1 MFRDY
6 YAILEVSY
14 GASAEEIKS
23 AYRQLSK
30 RWHPD
35 VNPGVDVTSKMQDIN
50 EAYCVLKDAEKR
62 RRYDEEYNRF
72 KQFQQTY
79 ANQTKTNQ
87 TDNNRSSTSSSTTT
101 SSSKSRCY
109 EYHVKDES
117 VWDDMESARAEAAE
131 LVREFLNNLK
141 RDGKNAA
148 KGVWEAI
155 YPYILVSIVFTIIGL
170 IIHALY

>member
-14 GASAEEIKS
+14 DASPEEIKS

-30 RWHPD
+30 KWHPD
-35 VNPGVDVTSKMQDIN
+35 VNPDVEVTSKMQDIN

-62 RRYDEEYNRF
+62 RRYDEEYKRF
-72 KQFQQTY
+72 KQFQQTS
-79 ANQTKTNQ
+79 NKTNSNH
-87 TDNNRSSTSSSTTT
+87 TSTTSSTAT
-101 SSSKSRCY
+101 SSSKSY
-109 EYHVKDES
+109 YYDYNVNDES
-117 VWDDMESARAEAAE
+117 VWNDMESARAEATR

-141 RDGKNAA
+141 KDGKNAA
-148 KGVWEAI
+148 TGAWESI
-155 YPYILVSIVFTIIGL
+155 YPYIIVSIVFTIIGL

>member
-62 RRYDEEYNRF
+62 RRYDEEYKRF

-101 SSSKSRCY
+101 SSSKSRYY
-109 EYHVKDES
+109 EYNVKDES

-148 KGVWEAI
+148 KGAWEAI

>member
-14 GASAEEIKS
+14 DASPEEIKS

-30 RWHPD
+30 KWHPD
-35 VNPGVDVTSKMQDIN
+35 VNPDVEVTSKMQDIN
-50 EAYCVLKDAEKR
+50 EAYCLLKDAEKR
-62 RRYDEEYNRF
+62 RRYDEEYKRF

-79 ANQTKTNQ
+79 TSHAETNQ
-87 TDNNRSSTSSSTTT
+87 SDSNRSSATSSTTN
-101 SSSKSRCY
+101 SSSKSHY
-109 EYHVKDES
+109 YDYNVKDES
-117 VWDDMESARAEAAE
+117 VWNDMESARAEAAK

-141 RDGKNAA
+141 KDGKNAA
-148 KGVWEAI
+148 KGAWEAI
-155 YPYILVSIVFTIIGL
+155 YPYILVSVVFTIIGL

>member
-14 GASAEEIKS
+14 DASPEEIKS

-30 RWHPD
+30 KWHPD
-35 VNPGVDVTSKMQDIN
+35 VNPDVEVTSKMQDIN

-62 RRYDEEYNRF
+62 RRYDEEYKRF
-72 KQFQQTY
+72 KQFQQTS
-79 ANQTKTNQ
+79 NKTNSNH
-87 TDNNRSSTSSSTTT
+87 TSTTSSTAT
-101 SSSKSRCY
+101 SSSKSY
-109 EYHVKDES
+109 YYDYNVNDES
-117 VWDDMESARAEAAE
+117 VWNDMESARAEATR

-141 RDGKNAA
+141 KDGKNAA
-148 KGVWEAI
+148 KGAWEAI

>member
-14 GASAEEIKS
+14 HALPEEIKS

-30 RWHPD
+30 KWHPD
-35 VNPGVDVTSKMQDIN
+35 VNPDVEVTSKMQDIN
-50 EAYCVLKDAEKR
+50 EAYCLLKDAEKR
-62 RRYDEEYNRF
+62 RRYDEEYKRF
-72 KQFQQTY
+72 KQFQQTS
-79 ANQTKTNQ
+79 NKTNSNH
-87 TDNNRSSTSSSTTT
+87 TSTTSSTAT
-101 SSSKSRCY
+101 SSSKSY
-109 EYHVKDES
+109 YYDYNVNDES
-117 VWDDMESARAEAAE
+117 VWNDMESARAEATR

-141 RDGKNAA
+141 KDGKNAA
-148 KGVWEAI
+148 KGAWEAI

>member
-14 GASAEEIKS
+14 DASPEEIKS

-30 RWHPD
+30 KWHPD
-35 VNPGVDVTSKMQDIN
+35 VNPDVEVTSKMQDIN

-62 RRYDEEYNRF
+62 RRYDEEYKRF
-72 KQFQQTY
+72 KQFQQTS
-79 ANQTKTNQ
+79 NKTNSNH
-87 TDNNRSSTSSSTTT
+87 TSTTSSTAT
-101 SSSKSRCY
+101 SSSKSY
-109 EYHVKDES
+109 YYDYNVNDES
-117 VWDDMESARAEAAE
+117 VWNDMESARAEATR

-141 RDGKNAA
+141 KEGKNAA
-148 KGVWEAI
+148 KGAWEAI

>member
-14 GASAEEIKS
+14 DASPEEIKS

-30 RWHPD
+30 KWHPD
-35 VNPGVDVTSKMQDIN
+35 VNPDVEVTSKMQDIN
-50 EAYCVLKDAEKR
+50 EAYCLLKDAEKR
-62 RRYDEEYNRF
+62 RRYDEEYKRF
-72 KQFQQTY
+72 KQFQQTS
-79 ANQTKTNQ
+79 NKTNSNH
-87 TDNNRSSTSSSTTT
+87 TSTTSSTAT
-101 SSSKSRCY
+101 SSSKSY
-109 EYHVKDES
+109 YYDYNVNDES
-117 VWDDMESARAEAAE
+117 VWNDMESARAEATR

-141 RDGKNAA
+141 KDGKNAA
-148 KGVWEAI
+148 KGAWEAI

>member
-14 GASAEEIKS
+14 DASPEEIKS

-30 RWHPD
+30 KWHPD
-35 VNPGVDVTSKMQDIN
+35 VNPDVEVTSKMQDIN

-62 RRYDEEYNRF
+62 RRYDEEYKRF
-72 KQFQQTY
+72 KQFQQTS
-79 ANQTKTNQ
+79 NKTNSNH
-87 TDNNRSSTSSSTTT
+87 TSTTSSTAT
-101 SSSKSRCY
+101 SSSKSY
-109 EYHVKDES
+109 YYDYNVNDES
-117 VWDDMESARAEAAE
+117 VWNDMESAHAEATR

-141 RDGKNAA
+141 KDGKNAA
-148 KGVWEAI
+148 TGAWESI
-155 YPYILVSIVFTIIGL
+155 YPYIIVSIVFTIIGL

>member
-14 GASAEEIKS
+14 HALPEEIKS

-30 RWHPD
+30 KWHPD
-35 VNPGVDVTSKMQDIN
+35 VNPDVDVTSKMQDIN
-50 EAYCVLKDAEKR
+50 EAYCVLKDIEKR
-62 RRYDEEYNRF
+62 RRYDEEYKRF
-72 KQFQQTY
+72 KQFQQIYT
-79 ANQTKTNQ
+79 NKTDS
-87 TDNNRSSTSSSTTT
+87 THTSTTSSTAT
-101 SSSKSRCY
+101 SSSKSY
-109 EYHVKDES
+109 YYDYNVNDES
-117 VWDDMESARAEAAE
+117 VWNDMESARAEATR

-141 RDGKNAA
+141 KDGKNAA
-148 KGVWEAI
+148 KGAWEAI

>member
-14 GASAEEIKS
+14 DASPEEIKS

-30 RWHPD
+30 KWHPD
-35 VNPGVDVTSKMQDIN
+35 VNPDVEVTSKMQDIN

-62 RRYDEEYNRF
+62 RRYDEEYKRF
-72 KQFQQTY
+72 KQFQQTS
-79 ANQTKTNQ
+79 NKTNSNH
-87 TDNNRSSTSSSTTT
+87 TSTTSSTAT
-101 SSSKSRCY
+101 SSSKSY
-109 EYHVKDES
+109 YYDYNVNDKS
-117 VWDDMESARAEAAE
+117 VWNDMESARAEATR

-141 RDGKNAA
+141 KDGKNAA
-148 KGVWEAI
+148 TGAWESI
-155 YPYILVSIVFTIIGL
+155 YPYIIVSIVFTIIGL

>member
-14 GASAEEIKS
+14 DASPEEIKS

-30 RWHPD
+30 KWHPD
-35 VNPGVDVTSKMQDIN
+35 VNPDVEVTSKMQDIN

-62 RRYDEEYNRF
+62 RRYDEEYKRF
-72 KQFQQTY
+72 KQFQQTS
-79 ANQTKTNQ
+79 NKTNSNH
-87 TDNNRSSTSSSTTT
+87 TSTTSSTAT
-101 SSSKSRCY
+101 SSSKSY
-109 EYHVKDES
+109 YYDYNVNEES
-117 VWDDMESARAEAAE
+117 VWNDMESARAEATR

-141 RDGKNAA
+141 KDGKNAA
-148 KGVWEAI
+148 KGAWEAI

>member
-14 GASAEEIKS
+14 HALPEEIKS

-30 RWHPD
+30 KWHPD
-35 VNPGVDVTSKMQDIN
+35 VNPDVEVTSKMQDIN

-62 RRYDEEYNRF
+62 RRYDEEYKRF
-72 KQFQQTY
+72 KQFQQTS
-79 ANQTKTNQ
+79 NKTNSNH
-87 TDNNRSSTSSSTTT
+87 TSTTSSTAT
-101 SSSKSRCY
+101 SSSKSY
-109 EYHVKDES
+109 YYDYNVNDES
-117 VWDDMESARAEAAE
+117 VWNDMESARAEATR

-141 RDGKNAA
+141 KDGKNAA
-148 KGVWEAI
+148 KGAWEAI